1 MQLSANAISRELK
14 YLGICQATL
23 RGSRQKETDERLLHY
38 LLTFN
43 KRNDILLLTVN
54 RRVMSGG
61 KSDVLQGTLDLIVLK
76 TLETL
81 GPTHGYGIAVR
92 IQQVSANILQ
102 LNQGTLYPALLR
114 LEQKGWI
121 KSEWGESENKRR
133 ARFYSLTKAGKKQLR
148 EETADWERFAGVMQR
163 VLAPAE

>member
-1 MQLSANAISRELK
+1 MPA
-14 YLGICQATL
+14 
-23 RGSRQKETDERLLHY
+23 D
-38 LLTFN
+38 
-43 KRNDILLLTVN
+43 
-54 RRVMSGG
+54 
-61 KSDVLQGTLDLIVLK
+61 KSDILQGTLDLIVLK

-92 IQQVSANILQ
+92 VQQVSANILQ

-121 KSEWGESENKRR
+121 TSEWGESENKRR

-148 EETADWERFAGVMQR
+148 EETANWERFAGVMQR
-163 VLAPAE
+163 VLTPVE